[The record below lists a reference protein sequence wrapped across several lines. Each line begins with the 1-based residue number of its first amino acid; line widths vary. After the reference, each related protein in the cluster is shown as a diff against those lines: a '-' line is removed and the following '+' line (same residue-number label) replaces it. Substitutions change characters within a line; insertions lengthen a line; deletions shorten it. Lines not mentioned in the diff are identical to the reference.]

1 MIQTGYR
8 HSATD
13 AHEVA
18 SMVVDAA
25 GAAEEL
31 EVVVVVLSE
40 VRRTTHRCAVQL
52 CLLLRYGPVC
62 CNMLLIIDRVVWA

>member
-1 MIQTGYR
+1 MLRPPVLPQSGYR

-25 GAAEEL
+25 DAAKEL
-31 EVVVVVLSE
+31 EVAVVVLSK
-40 VRRTTHRCAVQL
+40 VRRPA
-52 CLLLRYGPVC
+52 
-62 CNMLLIIDRVVWA
+62 LILVSTRVLSLW

>member
-1 MIQTGYR
+1 
-8 HSATD
+8 
-13 AHEVA
+13 
-18 SMVVDAA
+18 MVVDAA

-62 CNMLLIIDRVVWA
+62 YNMLLIIDRIVWA